1 QKAYSNGRQ
10 RARRARRR
18 ATSATSADAIGGPR
32 LLAGRAG
39 EQALRTQDQNDDH
52 DGVDDEGPE
61 FGDVI
66 LARDVGDADQQR
78 GGEGAGNARSAADRH
93 QDQEEDD
100 AFERADRIDAYKS
113 VDRSNAEYYMGPE
126 AEL

>member
-1 QKAYSNGRQ
+1 MRSSESANRASHAISVRIRCRPGSRNTLASAASQKAYSNGRQ

-78 GGEGAGNARSAADRH
+78 GGEG
-93 QDQEEDD
+93 
-100 AFERADRIDAYKS
+100 
-113 VDRSNAEYYMGPE
+113 
-126 AEL
+126 